1 MLVFLF
7 WGERE
12 RERGVSVIA
21 DGVVG
26 SGFILRVVETLG
38 GFGMRAGRVGVEGV
52 DEVGILARWPR
63 LFS

>member
-1 MLVFLF
+1 M
-7 WGERE
+7 
-12 RERGVSVIA
+12 IA

-26 SGFILRVVETLG
+26 SGFILRVVETFG